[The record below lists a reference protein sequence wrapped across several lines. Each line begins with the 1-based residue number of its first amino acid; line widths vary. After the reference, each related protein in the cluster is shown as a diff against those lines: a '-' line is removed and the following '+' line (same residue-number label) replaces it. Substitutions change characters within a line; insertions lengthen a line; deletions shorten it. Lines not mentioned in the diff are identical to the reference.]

1 MLQRLSSGLTA
12 HVSGWRRRSQPA
24 GLAPAMASPVPH
36 RLPLALAADPSRW
49 RQDPPRVEQ
58 GVADQVFGRDGHACR
73 FCGFQAAGRQEV
85 VRLDA
90 GLSEIAQLPR
100 KSFGFCCETAG
111 LRRFARGCPALA
123 DLLTACPLCH
133 DCRHLGRDGVEQGFA
148 VIWLPEASQAV
159 LNHLVRAVHVVLHEH
174 GEPPHMAERPANDT
188 PALRSAFNS
197 YRALAGRMA
206 QARSRIGTTSP
217 RELGEA
223 LIGLPPAARAKG
235 AELTGG
241 LRLLSRGRLF
251 RDGEDVYPDL
261 LDAWTAKGGPCHGLL
276 EAQLGRQNQPRNPLL
291 PSLELPS

>member
-1 MLQRLSSGLTA
+1 MLQHLSSRLRAYG
-12 HVSGWRRRSQPA
+12 SDWRQRLRPPA
-24 GLAPAMASPVPH
+24 DPAPAADRPLPQ
-36 RLPLALAADPSRW
+36 RLPLALSADPSRW
-49 RQDPPRVEQ
+49 RQDPPRVEE
-58 GVADQVFGRDGHACR
+58 GIAATVFERDRHACR
-73 FCGFQAAGRQEV
+73 FCGFQAVGRQEV

-90 GLSEIAQLPR
+90 ALSEIAQLA
-100 KSFGFCCETAG
+100 ETRSVCG
-111 LRRFARGCPALA
+111 WFAQGRPAL
-123 DLLTACPLCH
+123 DSFSTACPLCH
-133 DCRHLGRDGVEQGFA
+133 DCRHLGRDGMEQGYA

-159 LNHLVRAVHVVLHEH
+159 LNHLVRAVHLVLHEH
-174 GEPPHMAERPANDT
+174 GEPPHMAERPTGDT

-223 LIGLPPAARAKG
+223 LIGLPPAALAKG

-261 LDAWTAKGGPCHGLL
+261 LDAWTAKGGPCRVLL
-276 EAQLGRQNQPRNPLL
+276 AAQLGRHPQSRNPLL
-291 PSLELPS
+291 PSLELPP

>member
-1 MLQRLSSGLTA
+1 MLQRLSLGLKA
-12 HVSGWRRRSQPA
+12 HVPGWGLRPRKPA
-24 GLAPAMASPVPH
+24 DPAPAANRPVPQ

-49 RQDPPRVEQ
+49 RQDPLRIGQ
-58 GVADQVFGRDGHACR
+58 DVADQVFERDRHACR
-73 FCGFQAAGRQEV
+73 FCGFQAVGRQEV

-90 GLSEIAQLPR
+90 GL
-100 KSFGFCCETAG
+100 
-111 LRRFARGCPALA
+111 GCLALDSLA
-123 DLLTACPLCH
+123 TACPLCH
-133 DCRHLGRDGVEQGFA
+133 DCRHLGRGGTEQGYA

-159 LNHLVRAVHVVLHEH
+159 LNHLVRAVHLVLHEH
-174 GEPPHMAERPANDT
+174 GEPPHMAERPMSDA

-206 QARSRIGTTSP
+206 QARSRIGATSP

-223 LIGLPPAARAKG
+223 LIGLPPAALAKG
-235 AELTGG
+235 DALTSA

-276 EAQLGRQNQPRNPLL
+276 KTQLGRVSRNAVPL
-291 PSLELPS
+291 SLELPS

>member
-12 HVSGWRRRSQPA
+12 RVSGWRRRSQPA
-24 GLAPAMASPVPH
+24 GLAPAVASPVPH

-73 FCGFQAAGRQEV
+73 FCGFQAVGHQEV

-90 GLSEIAQLPR
+90 GQGLP
-100 KSFGFCCETAG
+100 
-111 LRRFARGCPALA
+111 PLA

-133 DCRHLGRDGVEQGFA
+133 DCRHLGRDGMEQAYA

-159 LNHLVRAVHVVLHEH
+159 LNYLVRAVHLVLHEH
-174 GEPPHMAERPANDT
+174 GEPPHMAERPASDT

-206 QARSRIGTTSP
+206 EARSRIGTTSP

-223 LIGLPPAARAKG
+223 LIGLPPAARAKE
-235 AELTGG
+235 AELTSG

-251 RDGEDVYPDL
+251 RDNEDVYPDL
-261 LDAWTAKGGPCHGLL
+261 LDAWMAEGGPCHGLL
-276 EAQLGRQNQPRNPLL
+276 EAQLGRQPQPRNPS
-291 PSLELPS
+291 PFSLELPP